1 MAATT
6 TSIQSAL
13 EGLPNLPTP
22 VRSWLVETGLDA
34 TDDPAVWVWAVIEHQ
49 DVDAKTLARLKSMVR
64 DLVRDKTGG
73 LWAYVRIRGAWES
86 APAS

>member
-1 MAATT
+1 MTTTT

-13 EGLPNLPTP
+13 QNLPDLPTP
-22 VRSWLVETGLDA
+22 VSSWVVETGLDA
-34 TDDPAVWVWAVIEHQ
+34 TDDPAVWVWAVIERE

-64 DLVRDKTGG
+64 DLVRDKTNG

-86 APAS
+86 V